1 MSGDVKRGRCG
12 RRGRRSGRRH
22 GGAHGS
28 AVLFSCAAGL
38 VLAEYARN
46 GERRVRRCGRLDGRR
61 FATATAAAAAS
72 NSTASVAGC
81 HRGRGRSS
89 GHHHRL
95 AGGRYRP
102 VTGAAGGRSAVA
114 VAAQLVVVVV
124 AGHVDSRRLGH
135 AAVGVTVA
143 DILAGTDGIT

>member
-12 RRGRRSGRRH
+12 RRGCRSGRRH
-22 GGAHGS
+22 GGSHGS

-61 FATATAAAAAS
+61 FATTSTAAAS
-72 NSTASVAGC
+72 NSTTSVAGR
-81 HRGRGRSS
+81 HSGRGRSS

-124 AGHVDSRRLGH
+124 AGHVDSRGLGH
-135 AAVGVTVA
+135 AAVGATVA